1 MANEAGGSIAS
12 FFTIW
17 TAPRATIRRIVD
29 SDPTRNVIALAAIG
43 PAISMLVSEWS
54 TALGNNANLSVLWP
68 ISVAVYVA
76 LSAGFGV
83 ISLFIGGAI
92 WRWSGSLL
100 GGVASSVEVRAA
112 IAWSSVPGIAAE
124 IVLLIAILFGVPMPQ
139 ATKGTLPHFDPA
151 FYKLMAVQA
160 VLGIWGLVIL
170 LKSLGEVHRF
180 SAWRALAATLIP
192 GFIAVVVIGFFV
204 FAFGRLPG
212 HH

>member
-1 MANEAGGSIAS
+1 MANGAGGSITS

-43 PAISMLVSEWS
+43 PAISMLVSEWAE
-54 TALGNNANLSVLWP
+54 ALGNNANLSVLWP

-76 LSAGFGV
+76 LSAAFGV

-100 GGVASSVEVRAA
+100 GGVASSIEVRAA
-112 IAWSSVPGIAAE
+112 IAWSSVPAIAAE
-124 IVLLIAILFGVPMPQ
+124 IVLLIAVLLGVPMPQ

-151 FYKLMAVQA
+151 FYKLTAVQA

-180 SAWRALAATLIP
+180 SAWRALAAGLIP
-192 GFIAVVVIGFFV
+192 PLTAFVAIGLIF
-204 FAFGRLPG
+204 FAFWALTG

>member
-1 MANEAGGSIAS
+1 MANGAGGSITS

-43 PAISMLVSEWS
+43 PAISMLVSEWAE
-54 TALGNNANLSVLWP
+54 ALGNNANLSVLWP

-76 LSAGFGV
+76 LSAAFGV
-83 ISLFIGGAI
+83 ISLFIGGTI

-100 GGVASSVEVRAA
+100 GGVASQAEVRAA

-124 IVLLIAILFGVPMPQ
+124 IVLLIAVLLGVPV
-139 ATKGTLPHFDPA
+139 PHQRHVPLSQIDPA
-151 FYKLMAVQA
+151 FYKVLVVEG
-160 VLGIWGLVIL
+160 VLGFWGFIIS
-170 LKSLGEVHRF
+170 LKCLGEVHRF
-180 SAWRALAATLIP
+180 SAWRALAAGLIP
-192 GFIAVVVIGFFV
+192 PLTAFVAIGLIF
-204 FAFGRLPG
+204 FAFWALTG

>member
-1 MANEAGGSIAS
+1 MANGAGGSITS

-43 PAISMLVSEWS
+43 PAISMLVSEWAE
-54 TALGNNANLSVLWP
+54 ALGNNANLSVLWP

-76 LSAGFGV
+76 LSAAFGV

-100 GGVASSVEVRAA
+100 GGVASSIEVRAA
-112 IAWSSVPGIAAE
+112 IAWSSVPAIAAE
-124 IVLLIAILFGVPMPQ
+124 IVLLIAVLLGVPMPQ
-139 ATKGTLPHFDPA
+139 ATKGTLPHFAPA

-180 SAWRALAATLIP
+180 SAWRALAAGLIP
-192 GFIAVVVIGFFV
+192 PLTAFVAIGLIF
-204 FAFGRLPG
+204 FAFWALTG

>member
-1 MANEAGGSIAS
+1 MANGAGGSITS

-43 PAISMLVSEWS
+43 PAISMLVSEWAE
-54 TALGNNANLSVLWP
+54 ALGNNANLSVLWP

-76 LSAGFGV
+76 LSAAFGV

-100 GGVASSVEVRAA
+100 GGVASQAEVRAA

-124 IVLLIAILFGVPMPQ
+124 IVLLIAVLLGVPV
-139 ATKGTLPHFDPA
+139 PHQRHVPLSQIDPA
-151 FYKLMAVQA
+151 FYKVLVVEG
-160 VLGIWGLVIL
+160 VLGFWGFIIS
-170 LKSLGEVHRF
+170 LKCLGEVHRF
-180 SAWRALAATLIP
+180 SAWRALAAGLIP
-192 GFIAVVVIGFFV
+192 PLTAFVAIGLIF
-204 FAFGRLPG
+204 FAFWALTG

>member
-1 MANEAGGSIAS
+1 MANGAGGSITS

-43 PAISMLVSEWS
+43 PAISMLVSEWAE
-54 TALGNNANLSVLWP
+54 ALGNNANLSVLWP

-76 LSAGFGV
+76 LSAAFGV

-100 GGVASSVEVRAA
+100 GGVASRAEVRAA

-124 IVLLIAILFGVPMPQ
+124 IVLLIAILLGVPMPQ

-151 FYKLMAVQA
+151 FYKLTAVQA

-180 SAWRALAATLIP
+180 SAWRALAAGLIP
-192 GFIAVVVIGFFV
+192 PLTAFVAIGLIF
-204 FAFGRLPG
+204 FAFWALTG